1 MKLRHLKV
9 KRVCERC
16 RVSDLIE
23 CDEDD
28 FIFEWTY
35 GILRPEDEIQAIPSW
50 FIVENNIPV
59 WYVYGRRMPVQVSV
73 RQWMYV
79 KRSLKIFLN
88 RMAGP
93 FLKVIDDGDMTWLG
107 ILYEASGLDLFE
119 WDNIVE
125 EARKT
130 LFYLLE
136 EEK

>member
-9 KRVCERC
+9 KNACERC
-16 RVSDLIE
+16 RVSDLIR
-23 CDEDD
+23 CGEDD

-35 GILRPEDEIQAIPSW
+35 GVIRPEDEIEAIPSW
-50 FIVENNIPV
+50 FVVEKNIPI

-79 KRSLKIFLN
+79 KRSLRIFLS
-88 RMAGP
+88 RMARPG
-93 FLKVIDDGDMTWLG
+93 LKIIDDGDVTWLG
-107 ILYEASGLDLFE
+107 ILYEASGLDLYD
-119 WDNIVE
+119 WSNIVE

-136 EEK
+136 VE